1 MKIFKVTVIIIS
13 VVFITLLLV
22 ISRYGLFASVS
33 VSEKVV
39 GPYMLIYKKHV
50 GDYKEVGPII
60 GDLCNDL
67 KNNYSLAPTK
77 GFGLYYDDPRQVDK
91 ALLRSIVGCVVEGKT
106 REDLS
111 KVNSKYG
118 VREYPSSNS
127 VVVEFPYKGMM
138 SIFIGIMKV
147 YPALGAYIKE
157 HRYNPTPIMELYDIQ
172 NERIEYIA
180 SMNLPK
186 EIFDEFFKSKE

>member
-1 MKIFKVTVIIIS
+1 MKIFKVTVIVIS

-22 ISRYGLFASVS
+22 LSRYGLFASVS

-39 GPYMLIYKKHV
+39 GPYLLIYKKHI
-50 GDYKEVGPII
+50 GDYKNVGTVINE
-60 GDLCNDL
+60 LCSDL

-91 ALLRSIVGCVVEGKT
+91 AQLRSIVGCVVEGKT
-106 REDLS
+106 REELS
-111 KVNSKYG
+111 KVSSKYG

-127 VVVEFPYKGMM
+127 VVAEFPYKGMI

-157 HRYNPTPIMELYDIQ
+157 HRYNQTPIMELYDMQ
-172 NERIEYIA
+172 NERIEYIS

-186 EIFDEFFKSKE
+186 EIFDEFLKSKE